1 MTARVRFRE
10 EQGYLSPVRIF
21 LPCESFGGSIPRIS
35 ATVGATSTLL
45 MSCRVNVLQTFSL
58 EVRAGGVKDGL
69 HLRQPRIMAMLTEK
83 RRRLKEVAYGC
94 PCARVEVQVITGD
107 CNHQDIPGVVAES
120 MKVPFSAAP
129 LLLLIAS
136 EIRCFD

>member
-1 MTARVRFRE
+1 MTAGVRFCE
-10 EQGYLSPVRIF
+10 EKLLVAGANFLTLRI
-21 LPCESFGGSIPRIS
+21 LGRIYS
-35 ATVGATSTLL
+35 ENFCHCWGNVDI
-45 MSCRVNVLQTFSL
+45 VNVLQTFSL

-107 CNHQDIPGVVAES
+107 RNHQDIPGVVAES

-136 EIRCFD
+136 EIR